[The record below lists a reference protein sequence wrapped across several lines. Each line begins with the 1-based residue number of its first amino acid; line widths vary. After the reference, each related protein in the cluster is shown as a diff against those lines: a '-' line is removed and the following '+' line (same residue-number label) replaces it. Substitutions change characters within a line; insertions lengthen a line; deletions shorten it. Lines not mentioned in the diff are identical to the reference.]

1 MRDGQERRQVTE
13 IPAQLLGP
21 LGLLVGLLLVVW
33 TGVKEVWVPG
43 AAYRRLLADRQA
55 CEAKADRLAEIAY
68 TNAASARILTEMQRD
83 RAQS

>member
-1 MRDGQERRQVTE
+1 MTE

-33 TGVKEVWVPG
+33 TGVKEIWVPG
-43 AAYRRLLADRQA
+43 AAYRRLLREREDCAVRA
-55 CEAKADRLAEIAY
+55 ERLAEIAY

-83 RAQS
+83 RAQP